1 MAVVIITGVLR
12 ELGPGVQET
21 SGRIGSTQFSY
32 VEFEDGRVLRD
43 ISVLGGLQGKL
54 DAALDDEGPVELHLA
69 QGGKKSDLVIALKGS
84 DGRTFAVDLGGS
96 GTALGYITIAGAL
109 VLGLFLL
116 PLFGA
121 GLLFWWFAWRT
132 WHGLRIVQDARA
144 HVRGLAQAIL
154 V

>member
-32 VEFEDGRVLRD
+32 VEFEDGRILRD
-43 ISVLGGLQGKL
+43 VSVLGGLQRKL
-54 DAALDDEGPVELHLA
+54 DAALNNEGPVELHLA
-69 QGGKKSDLVIALKGS
+69 QGGKKSDLVIALTGS

-96 GTALGYITIAGAL
+96 GTALGYITIAGAV
-109 VLGLFLL
+109 VLGIFTL
-116 PLFGA
+116 PLLGA
-121 GLLFWWFAWRT
+121 GLLFLWFAWRT
-132 WHGLRIVQDARA
+132 WRGLRIVQAARE
-144 HVRGLAQAIL
+144 HVRGLTKAIL